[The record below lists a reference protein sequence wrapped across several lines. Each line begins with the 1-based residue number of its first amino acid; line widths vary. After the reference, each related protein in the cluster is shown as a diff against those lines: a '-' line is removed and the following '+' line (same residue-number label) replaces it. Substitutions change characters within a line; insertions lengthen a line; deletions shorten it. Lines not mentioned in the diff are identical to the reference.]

1 MKSIPVNTPLITES
15 DIEAVAASL
24 REGWV
29 SGDGPIVAKFEA
41 DFAQFCGRKHGISVT
56 NGTAAIELVIHALNF
71 GPNDEIIVPSFAI
84 ISCISQILR
93 CGATPVFVDS
103 DPITWNMDTSKLEES
118 ITAKTKAILVVH
130 TYGLPVEMD
139 TVLGIAQKHGLI
151 VIEDAAESHGL
162 TYNGKRCGSF
172 GLVSTFSFYANKNI
186 MTGEGGMIVTDDDL
200 LNEKL
205 RYFRNLTFQQ
215 EHRFVHNDLGWNL
228 RMSSVQCALG
238 SSQLSRINEI
248 TEQRRRVGSY
258 YHSAFAQIED
268 IQIPFVGDKS
278 ALNDYWV
285 FGIVLNGRWLN
296 NRSLIQNTLSEL
308 GIGTRPFFWPLHLQ
322 PVLKQFGLTSNIKMK
337 VSEYIGQNGFYI
349 PNGLGMKELDI
360 EYVAEQVQKVLT

>member
-1 MKSIPVNTPLITES
+1 M
-15 DIEAVAASL
+15 
-24 REGWV
+24 
-29 SGDGPIVAKFEA
+29 
-41 DFAQFCGRKHGISVT
+41 
-56 NGTAAIELVIHALNF
+56 
-71 GPNDEIIVPSFAI
+71 
-84 ISCISQILR
+84 
-93 CGATPVFVDS
+93 
-103 DPITWNMDTSKLEES
+103 
-118 ITAKTKAILVVH
+118 
-130 TYGLPVEMD
+130 
-139 TVLGIAQKHGLI
+139 
-151 VIEDAAESHGL
+151 IEDCAEALGSKVDGRLVGTFGDAA
-162 TYNGKRCGSF
+162 C
-172 GLVSTFSFYANKNI
+172 FSFFGNKTI
-186 MTGEGGMIVTDDDL
+186 TTGEGGMIVTDDDL
-200 LNEKL
+200 LSEKL

-238 SSQLSRINEI
+238 SSQLSRINAI

-278 ALNDYWV
+278 ALNNYWV

-322 PVLKQFGLTSNIKMK
+322 PVLKQFGLTSRIKMK
-337 VSEYIGQNGFYI
+337 VSEHIGQNGFYI

-360 EYVAEQVQKVLT
+360 EYVAEQVQKVLK